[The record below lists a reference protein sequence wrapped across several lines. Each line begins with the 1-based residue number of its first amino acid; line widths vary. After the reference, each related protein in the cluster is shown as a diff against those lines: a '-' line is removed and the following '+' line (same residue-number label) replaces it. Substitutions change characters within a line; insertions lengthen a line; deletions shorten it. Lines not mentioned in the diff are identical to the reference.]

1 VVLVIYVYSGFAV
14 GTTWLY
20 SFWSPL
26 GIAIIILTMV
36 LHSSLTHEILHGHP
50 FRNQFL
56 NALLVFPSLSFL
68 IPYLRFSDLHLAH
81 HFDENLTDPYD
92 DPETNFMDP
101 RKWYRLP
108 NVLRYL
114 LKFNNTLIGRMLLGP
129 LIGQITFMTTDIV
142 KIAKGE
148 IRVALGWAIHV
159 PAMACVLYWIE
170 YIADISFFE
179 FLISAY
185 CAMSLLKVRTF
196 LEHRAHEKP
205 RARTVVIEGQGL
217 WSFLFLNNNFHV
229 VHHMHP
235 NVSWYKLP
243 SLYYE
248 NRDHYLRRNQGY
260 FFASYAIVFYRY
272 FFKVKDSVPHPL
284 RPRK

>member
-1 VVLVIYVYSGFAV
+1 
-14 GTTWLY
+14 
-20 SFWSPL
+20 
-26 GIAIIILTMV
+26 
-36 LHSSLTHEILHGHP
+36 
-50 FRNQFL
+50 
-56 NALLVFPSLSFL
+56 
-68 IPYLRFSDLHLAH
+68 
-81 HFDENLTDPYD
+81 
-92 DPETNFMDP
+92 MDP

-129 LIGQITFMTTDIV
+129 LIGQITFMTNDIV

-235 NVSWYKLP
+235 TVSWYKLP
-243 SLYYE
+243 RLYHG

-260 FFASYAIVFYRY
+260 FFASYTSVFSQY

-284 RPRK
+284 RPRR